1 MPSTEKKPGVSLE
14 IRNLTKVFAGM
25 KALDNVSLSVPARTF
40 LALLGPSGCGKSTL
54 LRCIAGLEEP
64 DEGEI
69 LIDGVPVFSSTKG
82 INVPPGKRDLGMV
95 FQSYALW
102 PHMTLIDN
110 VGFGLELA
118 GVEKTERRKRVYA
131 ALADVGLNGMEERY
145 PSQLSGGQQQRVALA
160 RLLAAKPP
168 LFLMDEPLSN
178 LDARLRMDM
187 RAELRRLH
195 DANGALTI
203 YVTHDQGEAM
213 SMADTVVVMKS
224 GRIEQAASPTEVY
237 ARPASLFVAD
247 FVAMPKMNVMAGTV
261 AGDGVERRVRFAGMS
276 ASVGAHVPIG
286 PCTVAFRPEDIEIVP
301 AETRGAALASID
313 GVFPAGPE
321 VIINLTSGD
330 VALIARQMRGFAQGG
345 RREVPVRVAAEALN
359 IFDTATGRLIE
370 TDPPQENGET
380 KKIA

>member
-1 MPSTEKKPGVSLE
+1 MPSTEMKSGVSLE

-25 KALDNVSLSVPARTF
+25 KALDNVSLSVPALSF

-69 LIDGVPVFSSTKG
+69 LINGVPVYSSAQG
-82 INVPPGKRDLGMV
+82 INVPPGKRALGMV

-102 PHMTLIDN
+102 PHMTLTDN

-118 GVEKTERRKRVYA
+118 GVEKVERNARVLA
-131 ALADVGLNGMEERY
+131 ALADVGLKGMEARY

-160 RLLAAKPP
+160 RLLAVKPP

-195 DANGALTI
+195 DTNKALTI

-237 ARPASLFVAD
+237 AKPASLFVAD
-247 FVAMPKMNVMAGTV
+247 FVAMPKMNVM
-261 AGDGVERRVRFAGMS
+261 DGVVSAVGKERRVSFAGMS
-276 ASVGAHVPIG
+276 AAVSTTTPLGA
-286 PCTVAFRPEDIEIVP
+286 CKVAFRPEDIEVVAP
-301 AETRGAALASID
+301 QKLGAAIAKIE

-321 VIINLTSGD
+321 VIINLTSKD
-330 VALIARQMRGFAQGG
+330 TKLVARAMRGFSQAG
-345 RREVPVRVAAEALN
+345 RTELAISVASDVLN
-359 IFDTATGRLIE
+359 IFDQATGRLVE
-370 TDPPQENGET
+370 TQLPKMNH
-380 KKIA
+380 